1 MCIFKVKVVACN
13 PRDERRVTVPVEAL
27 VDTGSDLTWLPAKV
41 LRGIGVKP
49 RGKKIVQVGADMPVE
64 RDIGYLFLHVN
75 GHETADEVVFAEPG
89 DMVRLGFKTLEGF
102 GLVDDP
108 SHRFIS
114 ITTLV
119 AFCARKLAKAA

>member
-1 MCIFKVKVVACN
+1 M
-13 PRDERRVTVPVEAL
+13 TVPVEAL
-27 VDTGSDLTWLPAKV
+27 VDTGSELTWLPAAV
-41 LRGIGVKP
+41 LRSIGVKP
-49 RGKKIVQVGADMPVE
+49 RGTKVVQVGPGLPVE
-64 RDIGYLFLHVN
+64 RDIGYLYLHVN

-89 DMVRLGFKTLEGF
+89 DMVRLGFKTLENF

-119 AFCARKLAKAA
+119 AFCAHKLPKAA